1 MENAFF
7 EQINVDD
14 LNLPDVIVLSD
25 GGDWCYLKDFLSDR
39 MTDSHLLRRI
49 NRPQDYQPLEVI
61 PAKKP
66 KTPEVVAEKSPED
79 ALFEK
84 IEQMGRPDAA
94 KIADIYKAG
103 KGIGKISQ
111 ELKISAPEIKKILK
125 EQGVPLRINRQ
136 FYPNIIQAAKDGMNV
151 DLIAKRFDTC
161 PEYVQAVLD
170 GKGGKQ

>member
-14 LNLPDVIVLSD
+14 LDLPDVIVLSD

-39 MTDSHLLRRI
+39 MADSHLLRRI
-49 NRPQDYQPLEVI
+49 NRPEECHPPKVI

-66 KTPEVVAEKSPED
+66 KTPEVIAEKSPED

-94 KIADIYKAG
+94 KIADAYKAG

-111 ELKISAPEIKKILK
+111 ELKIPAPEIKKILK

-136 FYPNIIQAAKDGMNV
+136 FYPNIIQAAKDGMSV
-151 DLIAKRFDTC
+151 DLIARRFDTC
-161 PEYVQAVLD
+161 PEYVQNVID

>member
-1 MENAFF
+1 MKRFK
-7 EQINVDD
+7 QIGVDD
-14 LNLPDVIVLSD
+14 LLKRMPKGIVLID
-25 GGDWCYLKDFLSDR
+25 GGDGWAWLDDYIREGIGGNMVLVDDSD
-39 MTDSHLLRRI
+39 SVEAAPEI
-49 NRPQDYQPLEVI
+49 V

-66 KTPEVVAEKSPED
+66 KAPEVVAEKSPED

-84 IEQMGRPDAA
+84 IEQMGRPDPA

>member
-14 LNLPDVIVLSD
+14 LSLPDVILLDD
-25 GGDWCYLKDFLSDR
+25 GGDWRYLKDFLEESL
-39 MTDSHLLRRI
+39 TNSYLLRRI
-49 NRPQDYQPLEVI
+49 NRPEEYQPPRVI
-61 PAKKP
+61 PAKKS

-84 IEQMGRPDAA
+84 IEQMGRPDPA

-111 ELKISAPEIKKILK
+111 ELKVPTPEIKKILK

-136 FYPNIIQAAKDGMNV
+136 FYPNIIQAAKDGMSV
-151 DLIAKRFDTC
+151 DLIARRFDTC

>member
-14 LNLPDVIVLSD
+14 LDLPDVIVLSD

-39 MTDSHLLRRI
+39 MADSCLLRRV
-49 NRPQDYQPLEVI
+49 NRPQGET
-61 PAKKP
+61 P
-66 KTPEVVAEKSPED
+66 KLLPERNPEETPEVVVKSPED

-84 IEQMGRPDAA
+84 IEQMGRPDPA
-94 KIADIYKAG
+94 KIADAYKAG

-111 ELKISAPEIKKILK
+111 ELKISASEIKKILK

-136 FYPNIIQAAKDGMNV
+136 LYPNIIQAAQDGM
-151 DLIAKRFDTC
+151 DIEMIAKRFDTC
-161 PEYVQAVLD
+161 PEYVQNVID

>member
-7 EQINVDD
+7 EQITVDD
-14 LNLPDVIVLSD
+14 LSLPDVIILSD
-25 GGDWCYLKDFLSDR
+25 DGDWRYLKDYLAESLA
-39 MTDSHLLRRI
+39 DSYLLRRI
-49 NRPQDYQPLEVI
+49 NRPEEYQPPKTI

-66 KTPEVVAEKSPED
+66 KAPEVVAEKSPED

-94 KIADIYKAG
+94 KIADAYKAG

-111 ELKISAPEIKKILK
+111 ELKISASEIKKILK

-136 FYPNIIQAAKDGMNV
+136 LYPNIIQAAKDGMSV
-151 DLIAKRFDTC
+151 DLIARRFDTC
-161 PEYVQAVLD
+161 PEYVQAVID